1 MREPSPSHPPIPAMP
16 GGSRRRTLLDRHP
29 DLTAV
34 ATANDLLAL
43 GLYLEMRARGLACPG
58 DLSVVGH
65 NDMPMIDMVDPP
77 LTTIH
82 IHHGDMGRQAAEL
95 LLKQIGKPDAAPII
109 RVIEPE
115 LVLRGS
121 TAPPLRRSCFRRRN
135 LI

>member
-1 MREPSPSHPPIPAMP
+1 MASAYTRDAGRVAAAE
-16 GGSRRRTLLDRHP
+16 LLDSHH

-43 GLYLEMRARGLACPG
+43 GLYLEMRARGLHCPG

-82 IHHGDMGRQAAEL
+82 IHHGDMGRRAAEL
-95 LLKQIGKPDAAPII
+95 LLKQIGKPDAAPIVQ
-109 RVIEPE
+109 VIEPE

-121 TAPPLRRSCFRRRN
+121 TTAPRANP
-135 LI
+135 